1 MYCQYSFTNVC
12 KTCFHM
18 YVHLSTS
25 NTLLQ
30 IFMKTCIIY
39 LYMYCKNNS
48 VDMSSKKL
56 LKNLK
61 CQNSSPI
68 VLIKV
73 STIVLKEGRSER
85 GYNPE
90 TPSNF
95 PYHSKLVLTR
105 WHTHSS
111 YDWWRLPSGEAA
123 LASPL
128 WQAPSNSSLNWAGVG
143 VTLGPDSE
151 LSVWVLVAQCWG
163 ITLGQGS
170 WHLSQRTAHGRVQGE
185 GLCWGWQEAGAWA
198 YEDLGWLRMSP
209 GGKAYVEDDRRLG
222 LRCIDLGW
230 SGVKGRW
237 AKVDVWNSKL

>member
-1 MYCQYSFTNVC
+1 MFLRQLHRPDGHECPKFPTNFIDHCLFLIRINVFAFGFTKDSEYELIIWRKD
-12 KTCFHM
+12 KT
-18 YVHLSTS
+18 
-25 NTLLQ
+25 N
-30 IFMKTCIIY
+30 
-39 LYMYCKNNS
+39 
-48 VDMSSKKL
+48 
-56 LKNLK
+56 
-61 CQNSSPI
+61 
-68 VLIKV
+68 
-73 STIVLKEGRSER
+73 ER

-95 PYHSKLVLTR
+95 PYHSKLVLIT

-128 WQAPSNSSLNWAGVG
+128 WQAPSNSSLDWASVG

-151 LSVWVLVAQCWG
+151 LSVWVLVTQCWG

-170 WHLSQRTAHGRVQGE
+170 WHLSWRTGPGRVQGE
-185 GLCWGWQEAGAWA
+185 GLCWGWQEAGTRA
-198 YEDLGWLRMSP
+198 YKDLGWPRKSP

-230 SGVKGRW
+230 SVSRDAGPR
-237 AKVDVWNSKL
+237 